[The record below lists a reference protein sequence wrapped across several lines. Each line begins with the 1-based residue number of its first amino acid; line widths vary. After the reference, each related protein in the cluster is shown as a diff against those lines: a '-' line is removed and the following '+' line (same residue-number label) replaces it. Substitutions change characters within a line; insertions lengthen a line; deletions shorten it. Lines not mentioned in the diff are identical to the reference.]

1 MKMFGNDLTFMTCN
15 ELLGKLREL
24 SLSVAGFTVKLL
36 KVKKKTYSRLHP
48 FILTTHFKECLLHL
62 RVRRLR

>member
-15 ELLGKLREL
+15 ELLGKLREV

-36 KVKKKTYSRLHP
+36 KVRKN
-48 FILTTHFKECLLHL
+48 FIEFAIISFQQ
-62 RVRRLR
+62 